1 MSVQLSQ
8 QVKPLLT
15 TQLPD
20 NEPVKATEVD
30 PRTWFL
36 PRGWETKGQLLTPD
50 LVLTTVGGWKAKPG
64 DGRALSLPLF
74 LSACLPT

>member
-36 PRGWETKGQLLTPD
+36 PRGWETK
-50 LVLTTVGGWKAKPG
+50 
-64 DGRALSLPLF
+64 R
-74 LSACLPT
+74 